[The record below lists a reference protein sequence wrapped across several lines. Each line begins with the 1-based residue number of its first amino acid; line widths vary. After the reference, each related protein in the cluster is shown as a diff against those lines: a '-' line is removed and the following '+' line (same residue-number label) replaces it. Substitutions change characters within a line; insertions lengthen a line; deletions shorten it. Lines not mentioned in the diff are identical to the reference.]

1 MGRRIL
7 YAAIC
12 WISFQAPMFSTTQPD
27 WVTVIQTAAKQVV
40 RLEILL
46 DGATEPGTCSGVVID
61 KDAGYLITA
70 AHCVEK
76 KPTESIS
83 ITANGRHAE
92 MVKINSLLD
101 LAVLRTKL
109 KYETTIT
116 LAVDTPP
123 PGTPIAV
130 VGFAYGDPD
139 VLYQFGYVS
148 QTKNHETKLVLLNA
162 DIIAGDSGGA
172 TIDAQGRLVAINSRL
187 YPWYSSGLAGSVPIE
202 QIREFAEDF
211 LPGAK
216 K

>member
-1 MGRRIL
+1 MGRRVL
-7 YAAIC
+7 YFSVC
-12 WISFQAPMFSTTQPD
+12 WVIFQAPTFSYQPD
-27 WVTVIQTAAKQVV
+27 WVTVIQTAGKQVV

-46 DGATEPGTCSGVVID
+46 DSAGKPSTCTGVVID
-61 KDAGYLITA
+61 KDAGYVLTA

-76 KPTESIS
+76 SPTQSIS
-83 ITANGRHAE
+83 ITANGKHAE

-109 KYETTIT
+109 KYESTML
-116 LAVDTPP
+116 LADATPP

-139 VLYQFGYVS
+139 VMYQFGYVS
-148 QTKNHETKLVLLNA
+148 QTKNQETKLVLLNA
-162 DIIAGDSGGA
+162 DIIGGDSGGA
-172 TIDAQGRLVAINSRL
+172 AIDPHGRLVAINSQL
-187 YPWYSSGLAGSVPIE
+187 FPWYSSGLAGSVPIE
-202 QIREFAEDF
+202 AAREFAEDF

>member
-1 MGRRIL
+1 MGRWVL
-7 YAAIC
+7 YFSVCCVI
-12 WISFQAPMFSTTQPD
+12 FQAPTFAQPD
-27 WVTVIQTAAKQVV
+27 WVTVIQAAAKQVV
-40 RLEILL
+40 RLEISI
-46 DGATEPGTCSGVVID
+46 DAGDVGTCSGVVID
-61 KDAGYLITA
+61 KDAGYILTA

-76 KPTESIS
+76 KPTEGMS

-92 MVKINSLLD
+92 LVKINSLLD

-116 LAVDTPP
+116 MAADTPP

-139 VLYQFGYVS
+139 VLFQFGYVS